1 LNAEILKTVFQDK
14 IPKRLDHFLTDQFP
28 QFSRSRIQQLIRN
41 GRVTIDNS
49 LPLKSGQLVYPGQ
62 EVILEVP
69 QPVPVDLVPE
79 KIELK
84 IIFENSNVL
93 VIDKPAGMVVH
104 PSAGHATGTL
114 VNAILGQEGVLPEI
128 NGEYRPGIVHRLD
141 KDTSGLIMIA
151 KNETS
156 LRSLQDQFKS
166 RNVQKIYLALVDG
179 HPPSPMGRVEAPIGR
194 DPGNRK
200 KMAVVDPTR
209 GREAVTEYR
218 TLDSFGDHTFLE
230 VHPLTGRTHQI
241 RVHMKFIHCPIS
253 GDTVYGQKKSSI
265 NITRH
270 FLHAARLRIILPGEE
285 EPREFLSTLPD
296 DLHSILESLRLHK

>member
-1 LNAEILKTVFQDK
+1 MDAEILKTVFQDK
-14 IPKRLDHFLTDQFP
+14 IPKRLDRFLTDQYP

-84 IIFENSNVL
+84 IIFENSDVL

-114 VNAILGQEGVLPEI
+114 VNAILGQEGALPEI

-156 LRSLQDQFKS
+156 LRFLQDQFKS
-166 RNVQKIYLALVDG
+166 RKIQKIYLALVDG

-218 TLDSFGDHTFLE
+218 TLDSFRDHTYLE

-253 GDTVYGQKKSSI
+253 GDSVYGQKKSSI
-265 NITRH
+265 NIARH
-270 FLHAARLRIILPGEE
+270 FLHASMLRIILPGEE
-285 EPREFLSTLPD
+285 KPRKFYSTLPN
-296 DLHSILESLRLHK
+296 DLQGILESLRHHK

>member
-1 LNAEILKTVFQDK
+1 MNAEILKTVFQDK
-14 IPKRLDHFLTDQFP
+14 IPKRLDHFLTDQFT

-69 QPVPVDLVPE
+69 QPVQVDLVPE

-84 IIFENSNVL
+84 KIFENSNVL

-104 PSAGHATGTL
+104 PSAGHETGTL
-114 VNAILGQEGVLPEI
+114 VNAILGQEGALPEI

-166 RNVQKIYLALVDG
+166 RKVQKIYLALVDG

-209 GREAVTEYR
+209 GREAITEYR
-218 TLDSFGDHTFLE
+218 TLDSFKDHTFLE

-285 EPREFLSTLPD
+285 EPHEFLSALPD

>member
-1 LNAEILKTVFQDK
+1 LDAEILKTVFRDK
-14 IPKRLDHFLTDQFP
+14 NPKRLDRFLTDQFP

-41 GRVTIDNS
+41 GSVTIDNS
-49 LPLKSGQLVYPGQ
+49 LPIKSGQLVYPGQ

-84 IIFENSNVL
+84 IIFENTDVL

-114 VNAILGQEGVLPEI
+114 VNAILGQDGALPEI

-151 KNETS
+151 KNEAS

-200 KMAVVDPTR
+200 KMAVVDPAR

-218 TLDSFGDHTFLE
+218 TLDSLRDHTFLE

-265 NITRH
+265 NIPRH

-285 EPREFLSTLPD
+285 KPREFLSTLPD
-296 DLHSILESLRLHK
+296 DLQAILESLRIHK

>member
-1 LNAEILKTVFQDK
+1 LDAEILKTVFQDK
-14 IPKRLDHFLTDQFP
+14 IPKRLDHFLTDQYP
-28 QFSRSRIQQLIRN
+28 QFTRSRIQQLIRD
-41 GRVTIDNS
+41 GRITIDNS
-49 LPLKSGQLVYPGQ
+49 LPLKSGQLVYSGQ
-62 EVILEVP
+62 EVIMEVP

-84 IIFENSNVL
+84 IIFENSDVL
-93 VIDKPAGMVVH
+93 VIDKLAGMVVH
-104 PSAGHATGTL
+104 PSAGHTTGTL
-114 VNAILGQEGVLPEI
+114 VNAILGQEGELPEI

-156 LRSLQDQFKS
+156 LRFLQEQFKN

-179 HPPSPMGRVEAPIGR
+179 HPPSPLGRVEAPIGR

-200 KMAVVDPTR
+200 KMAVVEPAK

-218 TLDSFGDHTFLE
+218 TLDSFRDHTFLE

-241 RVHMKFIHCPIS
+241 RVHLKFIHCPIS
-253 GDTVYGQKKSSI
+253 GDTVYGSKKSSI
-265 NITRH
+265 KIPRH
-270 FLHAARLRIILPGEE
+270 FLHAARLRIVLPGDVKQC
-285 EPREFLSTLPD
+285 EFYSPLPD
-296 DLHSILESLRLHK
+296 DLQAILESLRIHK

>member
-1 LNAEILKTVFQDK
+1 LDAEILKTVFQDK
-14 IPKRLDHFLTDQFP
+14 IPKRLDRFLTDKFP

-49 LPLKSGQLVYPGQ
+49 LPLKSGQLVYFGQ

-84 IIFENSNVL
+84 IIFENSDVL

-114 VNAILGQEGVLPEI
+114 VNAILGHDGVLPEI

-166 RNVQKIYLALVDG
+166 RKVQKNYLALVDG
-179 HPPSPMGRVEAPIGR
+179 HPPSHMGRVEAPIGR

-200 KMAVVDPTR
+200 KMAVVDPTK
-209 GREAVTEYR
+209 GREAITEYR
-218 TLDSFGDHTFLE
+218 TLDTFRDHTFLE

-270 FLHAARLRIILPGEE
+270 FLHATRLQIILPGEE
-285 EPREFLSTLPD
+285 KPREFLSTLPD
-296 DLHSILESLRLHK
+296 DLQSIIESLRLHK